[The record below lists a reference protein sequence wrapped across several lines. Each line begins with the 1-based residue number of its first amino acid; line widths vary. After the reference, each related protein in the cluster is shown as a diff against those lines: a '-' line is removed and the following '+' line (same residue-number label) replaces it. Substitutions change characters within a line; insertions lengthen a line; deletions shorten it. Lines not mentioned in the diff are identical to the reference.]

1 VLPGFAE
8 QCADCTSN
16 HNYFLLHTGHL
27 RQSLKISPGGPLQA
41 KSQAG
46 KEKCELENVEMNK
59 IFLRFCAALHRLQS
73 SEQGQDLV
81 EYSLL
86 ICLVALGSI
95 AGVRHVATAVTAV
108 FSNVSSSLA

>member
-1 VLPGFAE
+1 LEPISCSTQARFPK
-8 QCADCTSN
+8 SL
-16 HNYFLLHTGHL
+16 NY
-27 RQSLKISPGGPLQA
+27 SPGGVIA
-41 KSQAG
+41 R
-46 KEKCELENVEMNK
+46 EKPDGEVEMSN
-59 IFLRFCAALHRLQS
+59 IFLRFWVTLESLQS
-73 SEQGQDLV
+73 SERGQDLV